1 MLKPRDYTDQE
12 NIIANCLDEYGLRYD
27 QQVEFLNYS
36 VDFYVPE
43 LNMVIEA
50 DGVYGHL
57 KKADKIRDD
66 NLLALEDI
74 NSVIHI
80 SSSTKT
86 SVLEEFEYIF
96 EES

>member
-86 SVLEEFEYIF
+86 SVLEEFEHIF